1 MKRLLTIL
9 LILALVLLSAGCG
22 KKSETGSDGGEQQIT
37 ITLATSVYVEDPHR
51 KAMDALL
58 EAYKKV
64 VPNVTVEIYGG
75 GWATYWDN
83 VTTEIMSNNE
93 ADIMQIYPENV
104 ATYHNLRPG
113 GVFVDLKQYM
123 GSQDYVS
130 GLTGQ
135 DMCEFDGETLA
146 LSNYAWGTT
155 GLFYRKSILADSN
168 IDPDKLKTWNDF
180 VAASTELKKKGIA
193 GMGVIT
199 SAHSFVV
206 SIWARM
212 LARVVSNGLYFPN
225 GETGPFTADNIQVN
239 NPANLWAAQQWQDYT
254 IKNEYGKSAPDPKD
268 MREYFYNGLAAFCY
282 DGPWFVGMIR
292 EYNASLMD
300 DIGIIPA
307 PAVEYNGKIYQP
319 NPTMYPLVMALSK
332 NCKYPQ
338 EAWDFMNWMASN
350 NEAQKISG
358 TSGMI
363 PASVE
368 YSNSADYKA
377 DHPQSSLFAEILK
390 TYGPQVADPF
400 IAQQGELSQ
409 IMVNAAQE
417 MFVAGAD
424 VKTVLDKAAESCKQV
439 MSR

>member
-1 MKRLLTIL
+1 MKRVLGIC
-9 LILALVLLSAGCG
+9 LILVLVLLFAGCS
-22 KKSETGSDGGEQQIT
+22 KKDPAGGEQIT
-37 ITLATSVYVEDPHR
+37 ITVATSVYVEDPHR
-51 KAMDALL
+51 RAIDDLL

-64 VPNVTVEIYGG
+64 APNVTVEIYGG

-83 VTTEIMSNNE
+83 VTTEIMGNNE

-113 GVFVDLKQYM
+113 GVFADLKQFM
-123 GSQDYVS
+123 NGQDYVS
-130 GLTGQ
+130 RLTGQ
-135 DMCEFDGETLA
+135 DMCEFDGQALA

-168 IDPDKLKTWNDF
+168 IDPEKIKTWNDF
-180 VAASTELKKKGIA
+180 VAASAELKKKGVS

-239 NPANLWAAQQWQDYT
+239 SPANLWAARQWQDYM

-268 MREYFYNGLAAFCY
+268 FREYFYNGLAAFCY

-292 EYNASLMD
+292 EYDASMMD

-307 PAVEYNGKIYQP
+307 PAVEYNGTLYQP

-338 EAWDFMNWMASN
+338 EAWDFMNWMASA
-350 NEAQKISG
+350 EAQKISA

-368 YSNSADYKA
+368 YSNSAEYKA

-417 MFVAGAD
+417 MFAAGAD
-424 VKTVLDKAAESCKQV
+424 VKTVLDKAAESCRQV

>member
-1 MKRLLTIL
+1 MKRLLAVL
-9 LILALVLLSAGCG
+9 LALALVLLAAGCS
-22 KKSETGSDGGEQQIT
+22 KKAETAGGGEPQIT

-51 KAMDALL
+51 IAMDALL
-58 EAYKKV
+58 DAYKRV
-64 VPNVTVEIYGG
+64 APNVTVEIYGG

-83 VTTEIMSNNE
+83 VTTEIMGNNE

-113 GVFVDLKQYM
+113 GVFVNLNQYM
-123 GSQDYVS
+123 NGQDYVS
-130 GLTGQ
+130 RLTGQ
-135 DMCEFDGETLA
+135 DMCEFNGETLA

-155 GLFYRKSILADSN
+155 GLFYRKSILADSG
-168 IDPDKLKTWNDF
+168 IDPDSIKTWNDF
-180 VAASTELKKKGIA
+180 VAVSAELKKKGIF
-193 GMGVIT
+193 GMGVIS

-212 LARVVSNGLYFPN
+212 LGRVVSNGLYFPN

-239 NPANLWAAQQWQDYT
+239 NPANLWAAQQWQDYLL
-254 IKNEYGKSAPDPKD
+254 KNEYGKSAPDPKD

-282 DGPWFVGMIR
+282 DGPWYVGMIR
-292 EYNASLMD
+292 EYDASLIND
-300 DIGIIPA
+300 VGIIPA
-307 PAVEYNGKIYQP
+307 PAVEYNGTLHQP

-338 EAWDFMNWMASN
+338 EAWNFMNWMASD
-350 NEAQKISG
+350 EAQKISA

-368 YSNSADYKA
+368 YSNSAEYKT

-417 MFVAGAD
+417 MFIAGAD
-424 VKTVLDKAAESCKQV
+424 ARTVLDRAAESCKEV
-439 MSR
+439 MNR